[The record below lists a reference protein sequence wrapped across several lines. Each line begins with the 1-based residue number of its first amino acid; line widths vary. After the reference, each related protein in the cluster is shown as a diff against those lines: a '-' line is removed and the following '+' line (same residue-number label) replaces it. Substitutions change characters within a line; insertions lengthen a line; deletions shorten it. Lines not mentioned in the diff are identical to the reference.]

1 MLDSVP
7 SASSTHQRRTW
18 LDVVYSNLS
27 SRHLSRGERL
37 LLGVICL
44 CSLILLVALQ
54 HGRIFLGDEIGTLR
68 YLKQTPTYILT
79 HFRPLLTMNY
89 FILFEKGVASLCGA
103 TDWRLTLL
111 PIGAA
116 IAVIPLTASLALKLT
131 VQRAPPCSLPA
142 WRRSTLTWSCLVRRF
157 APIHFWRHS
166 VSWRSMNFSI
176 GVSRRAGG
184 AVCDV
189 LLQCSS
195 CYSHICKAFT

>member
-1 MLDSVP
+1 MSDSVP
-7 SASSTHQRRTW
+7 SASSTRQRRTW

-37 LLGVICL
+37 VLGVICL
-44 CSLILLVALQ
+44 CSLILFVALQ

-79 HFRPLLTMNY
+79 HFRIWLTMNY
-89 FILFEKGVASLCGA
+89 FILAEKGVASLCGA

-131 VQRAPPCSLPA
+131 GSTRTALLAASLAAFNPYLVMLGPTIRAYSLFD
-142 WRRSTLTWSCLVRRF
+142 R
-157 APIHFWRHS
+157 I
-166 VSWRSMNFSI
+166 
-176 GVSRRAGG
+176 
-184 AVCDV
+184 
-189 LLQCSS
+189 QSS
-195 CYSHICKAFT
+195 CT